1 MIKRTTLFK
10 NSVLLMAFC
19 FGIQTIQAQE
29 PTACGTMLESIEGA
43 PIDELGKE
51 YRRLKSYSNPYCD
64 TTNSDLHKLM
74 EELANQ
80 LNTSNATADAIVA
93 QYGEPYYRGPLSD
106 YENQKVTVGRGG
118 KMLGKALPPQFKIP
132 AGDYYVVYFWRNKD
146 YLTFALKGSQSSE
159 YSWWEKGNYR

>member
-1 MIKRTTLFK
+1 MQMKALIFSIALGFFFTS
-10 NSVLLMAFC
+10 N
-19 FGIQTIQAQE
+19 INAQE
-29 PTACGTMLESIEGA
+29 PTACGTMLEDIESA
-43 PIDELGKE
+43 SLEELGKE
-51 YRRLKSYSNPYCD
+51 YRRLASYNNPYCD

-74 EELANQ
+74 KQIALTMKGSKSTPDQ
-80 LNTSNATADAIVA
+80 IVA
-93 QYGEPYYRGPLSD
+93 QLGEPYYRGPLSD

-146 YLTFALKGSQSSE
+146 YLTFALKGGQASE